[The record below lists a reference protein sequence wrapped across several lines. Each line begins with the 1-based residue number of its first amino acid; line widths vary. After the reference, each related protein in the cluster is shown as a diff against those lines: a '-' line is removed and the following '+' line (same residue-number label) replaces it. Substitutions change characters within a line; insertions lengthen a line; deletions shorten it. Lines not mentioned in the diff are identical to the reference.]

1 MNGSARNLS
10 LLLAAAGLAAS
21 AACAQAPVA
30 PGGYPAKPVRMIV
43 PLAAGGGTDYM
54 ARIVAQK
61 LADRAGQQFV
71 VDNRPG
77 AAGAIGTLA
86 AAKAASDGY
95 TLLMAAIGTTAS
107 AMSYYAKPGY
117 DIRTDFAPIS
127 MLGTVTIVLVVH
139 PALPVKTVKELV
151 ALTKVRPGE
160 LNFASSGTGGLSHL
174 TSEMF
179 KQMAKINIVHVPY
192 KGTSLFLPDL
202 LSGQVVITMDTPPAY
217 LQFIKAGRLRALA
230 VTSARRSLILPEVP
244 TMIESGIAGFES
256 IGSYALLAPAGT
268 PKDIIAYLN
277 RETNAVLQLADLKE
291 KAIVVGIEPAGSTP
305 EALEAFTAAEIV
317 KWAQVIKAAG
327 IKPE

>member
-1 MNGSARNLS
+1 MMTSARILS
-10 LLLAAAGLAAS
+10 FLLAAAGLTTAV
-21 AACAQAPVA
+21 ACAQTPGAA
-30 PGGYPAKPVRMIV
+30 GGYPAKPVRMIV
-43 PLAAGGGTDYM
+43 PLAPGGGTDYM

-61 LADRAGQQFV
+61 LTDRVGQQFV

-77 AAGAIGTLA
+77 AAGAIGTQA

-95 TLLMAAIGTTAS
+95 TLLMAAVGTTAS

-127 MLGTVTIVLVVH
+127 MLGTATIVLVVH
-139 PALPVKTVKELV
+139 PALPVKSAKELI
-151 ALTKVRPGE
+151 ALAKTRPGE

-174 TSEMF
+174 TAEMF
-179 KQMAKINIVHVPY
+179 KQTAGINIVHVPY
-192 KGTSLFLPDL
+192 KGTSLFMPDL

-230 VTSARRSLILPEVP
+230 VTSAQRSLILPEVP
-244 TMIESGIAGFES
+244 TMIESGSPGFES
-256 IGSYALLAPAGT
+256 MASYALLAPAGT
-268 PKDIIAYLN
+268 PRDIIAHLN

-291 KAIVVGIEPAGSTP
+291 KAIVVGIEAAGSTP
-305 EALEAFTAAEIV
+305 EALDAFTAAEIA
-317 KWAQVIKAAG
+317 KWARVIKAAG